1 MFQPEDMSYLKDMM
15 KEIARQEIKN
25 ALDYEKYLVNID
37 KAQVTPVHSV
47 KTNNTFTTSIKES
60 MDCWDILNWY
70 RNLYYKENKTTE
82 EGIMAWAIDDC
93 FKQLKEIG
101 FFK

>member
-1 MFQPEDMSYLKDMM
+1 MFQPEDMAYLKDMM
-15 KEIARQEIKN
+15 REIARQEIKD

-37 KAQVTPVHSV
+37 EAQVVPMHSV
-47 KTNNTFTTSIKES
+47 KTNNTFTSSITES

-70 RNLYYKENKTTE
+70 RNLYYKESKVTE

-93 FKQLKEIG
+93 FKRLQEVG